1 MSHLV
6 WLKLSY
12 ELSHTSMTDNDI
24 NINNKKVITNVF
36 TPSLLSVFSRL
47 ELNLQIGPIL
57 YHWLCKLVTSQ
68 DKTGLCCQFYLY
80 GPWVCN
86 TDLIPF
92 VVLII
97 ETISILCVPLIFFSS
112 VPVTNYGASGP

>member
-47 ELNLQIGPIL
+47 ELNLQIGPI
-57 YHWLCKLVTSQ
+57 S
-68 DKTGLCCQFYLY
+68 
-80 GPWVCN
+80 
-86 TDLIPF
+86 
-92 VVLII
+92 II
-97 ETISILCVPLIFFSS
+97 DCVS
-112 VPVTNYGASGP
+112 